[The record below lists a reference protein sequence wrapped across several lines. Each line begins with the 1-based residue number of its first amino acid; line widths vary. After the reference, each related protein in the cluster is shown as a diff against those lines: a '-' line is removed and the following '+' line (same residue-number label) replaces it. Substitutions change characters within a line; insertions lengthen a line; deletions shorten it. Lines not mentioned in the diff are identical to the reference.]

1 MSFAF
6 IPSPNINNPLPPRPP
21 TPKHLISTI
30 WSSRQ
35 FITREWFRTLY
46 KFVHEVRT
54 ITICFYACDIIF
66 VSDDTGICAKIP
78 RELNYESNKIQIL
91 GENWI
96 NAKLKHRKA
105 HNLDFIRE
113 IWWPVR
119 ETGRSVMYPGE
130 LVCMQLI
137 AVLSGPLCFSWSAA
151 NLTMS
156 VFSCEYGHT
165 LSNYM
170 LNCQTPRAGKSIE
183 NWEKVM
189 RFPKFPRRESPV
201 N

>member
-6 IPSPNINNPLPPRPP
+6 IPSPNINNPPPPP

-66 VSDDTGICAKIP
+66 HCQWWYRYMCKNTPGT
-78 RELNYESNKIQIL
+78 ELWIKENSNF
-91 GENWI
+91 GRNGI

-105 HNLDFIRE
+105 HNGLDFIRE
-113 IWWPVR
+113 IWLPVR

-189 RFPKFPRRESPV
+189 RFPKFPRREV
-201 N
+201 L

>member
-6 IPSPNINNPLPPRPP
+6 IPSPNINNPPPPPP

-78 RELNYESNKIQIL
+78 RELNYESKKIQIL
-91 GENWI
+91 GENGI

-119 ETGRSVMYPGE
+119 ETERSVMYPGE
-130 LVCMQLI
+130 MVCMQLI
-137 AVLSGPLCFSWSAA
+137 VVLSGPLCFSWSAA

-189 RFPKFPRRESPV
+189 RFPKFPRREV
-201 N
+201 L

>member
-6 IPSPNINNPLPPRPP
+6 IPSPNINNPTPPPP

-35 FITREWFRTLY
+35 FITREWFRALY
-46 KFVHEVRT
+46 KFLREVRT

-66 VSDDTGICAKIP
+66 VSDDICAKIP
-78 RELNYESNKIQIL
+78 RKLNYESKKIQIL
-91 GENWI
+91 GENGI

-119 ETGRSVMYPGE
+119 ETGRSVLYLGE

-137 AVLSGPLCFSWSAA
+137 AVLSGPLFFSWSAA

-183 NWEKVM
+183 NWEKVI
-189 RFPKFPRRESPV
+189 RFPKFPRREV
-201 N
+201 L

>member
-6 IPSPNINNPLPPRPP
+6 IPSPNINNPPTPPPPP
-21 TPKHLISTI
+21 TPKHLIISTI

-66 VSDDTGICAKIP
+66 VSDDICAKIP
-78 RELNYESNKIQIL
+78 RKLNYESKKIQIL
-91 GENWI
+91 GENGI

-119 ETGRSVMYPGE
+119 ETGRLVMYPGE

-137 AVLSGPLCFSWSAA
+137 AVLSGPLILADLLPILLCQYS
-151 NLTMS
+151 LVS
-156 VFSCEYGHT
+156 VVIHYLITCLIARLPELG
-165 LSNYM
+165 
-170 LNCQTPRAGKSIE
+170 IE

-189 RFPKFPRRESPV
+189 RFPKFPRREV
-201 N
+201 L

>member
-6 IPSPNINNPLPPRPP
+6 IPSPNINNPPPPPPP

-78 RELNYESNKIQIL
+78 RELNYESKKIQIL
-91 GENWI
+91 GENGI

-137 AVLSGPLCFSWSAA
+137 AVLSGPLILADLLPILLCQYSLVSMVIHYLITCLIARLPELGKVLRTGKKSWDSP
-151 NLTMS
+151 NFLK
-156 VFSCEYGHT
+156 E
-165 LSNYM
+165 
-170 LNCQTPRAGKSIE
+170 
-183 NWEKVM
+183 
-189 RFPKFPRRESPV
+189 ESPV

>member
-6 IPSPNINNPLPPRPP
+6 IPSPNINNPPPPP

-30 WSSRQ
+30 WSSCQ

-46 KFVHEVRT
+46 KFLHEVRT

-66 VSDDTGICAKIP
+66 VSDDICAKIP
-78 RELNYESNKIQIL
+78 RKLNYESKKIQIL
-91 GENWI
+91 GENGI

-119 ETGRSVMYPGE
+119 ETGRSVLYPRE

-137 AVLSGPLCFSWSAA
+137 AVLPGPLFFSWSAA
-151 NLTMS
+151 NLIMS

-165 LSNYM
+165 LLQAYW
-170 LNCQTPRAGKSIE
+170 TPRAGKSIE

-189 RFPKFPRRESPV
+189 RFPKFPRREV
-201 N
+201 L

>member
-1 MSFAF
+1 MVFLYPNLWKSKIWRLCMSFAF
-6 IPSPNINNPLPPRPP
+6 IPSPN
-21 TPKHLISTI
+21 
-30 WSSRQ
+30 
-35 FITREWFRTLY
+35 
-46 KFVHEVRT
+46 
-54 ITICFYACDIIF
+54 
-66 VSDDTGICAKIP
+66 AKIP
-78 RELNYESNKIQIL
+78 RELNYESKKIQIL
-91 GENWI
+91 GENGI

-189 RFPKFPRRESPV
+189 RFPKFPRREV
-201 N
+201 L